1 MNSINSLQ
9 LSKDKNPEKVISEE
23 GSQEEQEVIV
33 PLIKKSYGVRK
44 SEILYSQY
52 QTVPLRI
59 LFFASVFLVC
69 YCYSID
75 GITRNNLMLY
85 ATSSYRNHSGFT
97 TINVLTAV
105 IGGVSQPI
113 YARLSDRFGR
123 VEILIFSIIFYSM
136 GTVIQSQAYGFNRFA
151 AGSVIYQLGYN
162 GLRDMLW
169 FLLADFTNLNWRLVS
184 SFIPATPNLI
194 NTWVGGDVMASVR
207 RRFSWQWGIGMY
219 AFVFPLSCIPLL
231 GCLAHM
237 IYRARNNEEWKQLNH
252 EFVQLFNKQN
262 FKKSFINLFWEIDFV
277 GMILFMVS
285 LSCILVPFTIAGGV
299 RTQWQRAAIIV
310 PLVIGFVLI
319 PIAIVWEAKF
329 AKAPIMPLQLMKDR
343 GVWAAI
349 CIAMLVY
356 WIRDMPGE
364 ALYTVL
370 VVGLNSS
377 TKAATRITRLFVF
390 VGTSVGLVLGLIVT
404 RIRRVKPFIV
414 FGSLTLFGA
423 MGILLHYR
431 GSLDGINHK
440 SVTDGIIGGLCLMGF
455 GAGLINF
462 TTRVAISTVTNHEY
476 MAVMISFYLASYS
489 IGSAIGSAV
498 VGAIWTQRMYDTIL
512 RRMNDLGLPNAQEL
526 AQDVYES
533 PFDFIKEHTWGTPT
547 RIAVVLAYSEIQRI
561 LCIVGLA
568 LCAPMLFVT
577 LCLRDH
583 KLESVQSLE
592 EGERYAG
599 NGKQV
604 DVVVNRY
611 DDDIILNYLKKLV
624 GIKKKEKKP
633 TESNGEP
640 Y

>member
-1 MNSINSLQ
+1 MNSDNSLQ
-9 LSKDKNPEKVISEE
+9 LSKDKRPEKVISEE
-23 GSQEEQEVIV
+23 GSQEEQEVV
-33 PLIKKSYGVRK
+33 APVVRKSFGVRK

-52 QTVPLRI
+52 QSVPMRI
-59 LFFASVFLVC
+59 IFFASVFLVC

-123 VEILIFSIIFYSM
+123 VEILILSILFYSM

-151 AGSVIYQLGYN
+151 AGMVIYQLGYN

-194 NTWVGGDVMASVR
+194 NTWVGGDIMASVR
-207 RRFSWQWGIGMY
+207 ARFSWQWGIGMY
-219 AFVFPLSCIPLL
+219 AFVFPLSCVPLL
-231 GCLAHM
+231 TCLAHM
-237 IYRARNNEEWKQLNH
+237 MYRARNNEEWRLIH
-252 EFVQLFNKQN
+252 REFRDLFNRQN
-262 FKKSFINLFWEIDFV
+262 YKRSFVKLFWEIDFV

-299 RTQWQRAAIIV
+299 RAQWQRAAIIV
-310 PLVIGFVLI
+310 PLVIGFLLI
-319 PIAIVWEAKF
+319 PTAFVWEAKF
-329 AKAPIMPLQLMKDR
+329 ARAPLMPLQLMKDR
-343 GVWAAI
+343 GVWAGI

-370 VVGLNSS
+370 IVGLNQS

-390 VGTSVGLVLGLIVT
+390 VGTSVGLVLGLIIT
-404 RIRRVKPFIV
+404 KIRRLKPFIV
-414 FGSLTLFGA
+414 FGSLTWFGA

-431 GSLDGINHK
+431 GSLDGVLHK
-440 SVTDGIIGGLCLMGF
+440 SSVDGIIGGLCLMGF

-462 TTRVAISTVTNHEY
+462 TTRVSISTVTNHEY

-498 VGAIWTQRMYDTIL
+498 VGAIWTQRMYNTIL
-512 RRMNDLGLPNAQEL
+512 RRMNEAGLPNAQEL

-533 PFDFIKEHTWGTPT
+533 PFDFIKEHVWGSPA

-561 LCIVGLA
+561 LCIVGLV

-592 EGERYAG
+592 GGEIHESKG
-599 NGKQV
+599 HQV
-604 DVVVNRY
+604 DVVVNKY
-611 DDDIILNYLKKLV
+611 DDDIILNFFKKLF
-624 GIKKKEKKP
+624 GIKKKEKKQADP
-633 TESNGEP
+633 TAQP